1 MRMKH
6 RWTGALLLAAALAL
20 GACAPTDAGA
30 DDESA
35 SPTTETEATE
45 ATDAPSMAPESEGPT
60 PTEYSMDEY

>member
-6 RWTGALLLAAALAL
+6 RWTGSLLLATALAL
-20 GACAPTDAGA
+20 GACAPTNQGA

-35 SPTTETEATE
+35 SPSTQASEE
-45 ATDAPSMAPESEGPT
+45 PSTAPESAAPS

>member
-1 MRMKH
+1 MGVCMRMKH

-35 SPTTETEATE
+35 SPTTEASQE
-45 ATDAPSMAPESEGPT
+45 PSMAPESAAPS
-60 PTEYSMDEY
+60 PTEGGVDEY